1 MLEKFL
7 SIQAQVVPRGGCSAD
22 TVWQA
27 SGVCVRACRNSRLF
41 CGGFLFSLRQ
51 RDQWLARDKT
61 KETNGKPICHGL
73 EQIDLWVGVV
83 AKGRVGLGWDWFL
96 AGKLGR

>member
-7 SIQAQVVPRGGCSAD
+7 SIQAQVLPCGGCSAD

-27 SGVCVRACRNSRLF
+27 TGACVRACRNSRLF

-51 RDQWLARDKT
+51 KGQWLARDK
-61 KETNGKPICHGL
+61 PDCHDSEL
-73 EQIDLWVGVV
+73 EQIDLRVGIV
-83 AKGRVGLGWDWFL
+83 AKGRVGLGRDWFL